1 MGISDNF
8 TRSVG
13 NFKAKH
19 EAIYELQQIK
29 NADYLSLEELQEA
42 SGSLVK
48 LDQELKQSS
57 DYSWIAQDQD
67 YLDACVEAQESI
79 KEQKEL
85 LAKYEEIKGK
95 NEAGLTEEEKDIKAK
110 WDTKNERR
118 EEFEKFK
125 QAYGIDKKPLK
136 PNRLLTKLPL
146 IWISY
151 LKPYQAMY
159 LLKTCRKRLLKWTEV
174 MTKP

>member
-67 YLDACVEAQESI
+67 LW
-79 KEQKEL
+79 
-85 LAKYEEIKGK
+85 G
-95 NEAGLTEEEKDIKAK
+95 TER
-110 WDTKNERR
+110 NV
-118 EEFEKFK
+118 
-125 QAYGIDKKPLK
+125 Y
-136 PNRLLTKLPL
+136 
-146 IWISY
+146 
-151 LKPYQAMY
+151 
-159 LLKTCRKRLLKWTEV
+159 
-174 MTKP
+174 

>member
-48 LDQELKQSS
+48 LDQNLKSS
-57 DYSWIAQDQD
+57 S
-67 YLDACVEAQESI
+67 
-79 KEQKEL
+79 
-85 LAKYEEIKGK
+85 
-95 NEAGLTEEEKDIKAK
+95 
-110 WDTKNERR
+110 RR
-118 EEFEKFK
+118 ME
-125 QAYGIDKKPLK
+125 
-136 PNRLLTKLPL
+136 
-146 IWISY
+146 
-151 LKPYQAMY
+151 
-159 LLKTCRKRLLKWTEV
+159 
-174 MTKP
+174 

>member
-48 LDQELKQSS
+48 LDQELKQS
-57 DYSWIAQDQD
+57 
-67 YLDACVEAQESI
+67 
-79 KEQKEL
+79 
-85 LAKYEEIKGK
+85 
-95 NEAGLTEEEKDIKAK
+95 
-110 WDTKNERR
+110 
-118 EEFEKFK
+118 
-125 QAYGIDKKPLK
+125 
-136 PNRLLTKLPL
+136 
-146 IWISY
+146 
-151 LKPYQAMY
+151 
-159 LLKTCRKRLLKWTEV
+159 
-174 MTKP
+174 

>member
-67 YLDACVEAQESI
+67 YLDACV
-79 KEQKEL
+79 
-85 LAKYEEIKGK
+85 
-95 NEAGLTEEEKDIKAK
+95 
-110 WDTKNERR
+110 
-118 EEFEKFK
+118 
-125 QAYGIDKKPLK
+125 
-136 PNRLLTKLPL
+136 
-146 IWISY
+146 
-151 LKPYQAMY
+151 
-159 LLKTCRKRLLKWTEV
+159 
-174 MTKP
+174 